1 MSIKLMSAIW
11 ENGPLASSDRF
22 VLLALADYAN
32 DAGECWPSVVSIQ
45 RRTRMSDRGVQKII
59 RRLELDGWLT
69 VLTGNGRKGCNR
81 YLIKN
86 PEHRSPRTPF
96 APNLSAETPNLSA
109 ENPERRSPEPLLTTI
124 EPPEEPLMVPQRG
137 KPKRA
142 IPLPDGWVPSDRN
155 IQDAQDR
162 KFMEREIQDEA
173 DRFRDYH
180 HAKGTTFKDWDAG
193 WRTWLGNARKFAT
206 SGGMAFASGSS
217 GRGQGGSIASIVARR
232 RAAGEV

>member
-45 RRTRMSDRGVQKII
+45 RRTQMSDRGVQKII
-59 RRLELDGWLT
+59 RRLESDGWLT

-86 PEHRSPRTPF
+86 PEHRSPEPLRTP
-96 APNLSAETPNLSA
+96 
-109 ENPERRSPEPLLTTI
+109 I
-124 EPPEEPLMVPQRG
+124 EPPEEPLVVPQRG

-142 IPLPDGWVPSDRN
+142 VSLPDGWVPSDRN
-155 IQDAQDR
+155 IKDAQDR
-162 KFMEREIQDEA
+162 KFTEMEIQDEA
-173 DRFRDYH
+173 DRFRNHH

-193 WRTWLGNARKFAT
+193 WRIWLGNARKFAP
-206 SGGMAFASGSS
+206 SGGMAFPAGSS

-232 RAAGEV
+232 RAAAEV